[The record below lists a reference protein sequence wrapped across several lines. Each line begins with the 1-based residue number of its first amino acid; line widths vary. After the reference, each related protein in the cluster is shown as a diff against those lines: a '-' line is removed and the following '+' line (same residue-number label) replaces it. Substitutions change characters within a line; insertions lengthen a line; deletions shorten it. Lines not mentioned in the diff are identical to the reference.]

1 MRFGSREL
9 AAALALGV
17 VIASGS
23 TPVQAQSGVR
33 EVQASEHSL
42 IPLQTRLRYTTM
54 IVLPDRDEILD
65 VICGDRDFW
74 VISATRNIAHV
85 KPAKAG
91 AETNLNLVTAS
102 GAIYSFVLTEKSV
115 PPDLKV
121 YVDTGQMTPAP
132 APRLYTAAHVE
143 ALEAQLSESKA
154 VVEAT
159 VRRATEAEVSFR
171 QQYPATLQFPFIAP
185 TYAKPFLVRAIWHD
199 GQQTFVKSDARE
211 LPVIYE
217 IVDGKPSLVNFQVV
231 RGTYVVP
238 KVLDRGYLALG
249 KQRFP
254 FEQVER

>member
-1 MRFGSREL
+1 MRFGSKDMV
-9 AAALALGV
+9 AMVALGV
-17 VIASGS
+17 VLTAGPS
-23 TPVQAQSGVR
+23 PAQAPSGVR

-54 IVLPDRDEILD
+54 IVLPERDEILD

-102 GAIYSFVLTEKSV
+102 GAIYSFVLTEKSA

-121 YVDTGQMTPAP
+121 YVDTGQMRPTP
-132 APRLYTAAHVE
+132 APRLYSAAHVE
-143 ALEAQLSESKA
+143 ALEAKLSESRL
-154 VVEAT
+154 VVEAAE
-159 VRRATEAEVSFR
+159 RRAAESEASFR
-171 QQYPATLQFPFIAP
+171 QQYPTTLQFPFIAP
-185 TYAKPFLVRAIWHD
+185 TYGKPFLVRAVWHD
-199 GQQTFVKSDARE
+199 GQQTFVKTDAKE

-217 IVDGKPSLVNFQVV
+217 MVDGKPSLVNFQVV
-231 RGTYVVP
+231 HGTYVVP
-238 KVLDRGYLALG
+238 KVLEHGYLALG